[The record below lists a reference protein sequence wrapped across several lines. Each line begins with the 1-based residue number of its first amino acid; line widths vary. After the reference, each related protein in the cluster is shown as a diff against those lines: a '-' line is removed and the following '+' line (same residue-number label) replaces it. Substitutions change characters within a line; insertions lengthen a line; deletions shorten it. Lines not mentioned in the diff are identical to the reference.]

1 MSGDHS
7 TNAVMYAFL
16 KFNRKIFTF
25 RSKLDDI
32 MKFIIWKE
40 CYIFTYLIFTEKTI
54 ELYEHMWYSLEEFLN
69 MLNKTL
75 NPQAHSQLLPAF
87 IF

>member
-1 MSGDHS
+1 MFHECLIPIIYGHDIKYIYIYIHTKYKIYIYSIYIYKHFKMSGDHS

-32 MKFIIWKE
+32 MKFII
-40 CYIFTYLIFTEKTI
+40 
-54 ELYEHMWYSLEEFLN
+54 
-69 MLNKTL
+69 
-75 NPQAHSQLLPAF
+75 
-87 IF
+87 

>member
-32 MKFIIWKE
+32 MKFII
-40 CYIFTYLIFTEKTI
+40 
-54 ELYEHMWYSLEEFLN
+54 
-69 MLNKTL
+69 
-75 NPQAHSQLLPAF
+75 
-87 IF
+87 